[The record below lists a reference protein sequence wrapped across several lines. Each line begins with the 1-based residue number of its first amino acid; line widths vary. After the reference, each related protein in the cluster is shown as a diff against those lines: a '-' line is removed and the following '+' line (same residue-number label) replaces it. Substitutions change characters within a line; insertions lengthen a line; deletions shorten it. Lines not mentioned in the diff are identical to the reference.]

1 MISMIAAMGK
11 NRVIG
16 KDNKMPWHL
25 PADLQWF
32 KRTTMNSPIIMGRKT
47 YESIGRPLPGRLN
60 IVLSRD
66 QNLNINGCQVANSA
80 AQAIQIAEHEL
91 QNTKDRK
98 SQNASKPHK
107 REREIF
113 ITGGAYLYELF
124 LPKADRLYLTLIDE
138 TFEGDTH
145 FADYDAY
152 EWDEVSRQ
160 DFQAD
165 DTNPHAYSFVILDR
179 KV

>member
-32 KRTTMNSPIIMGRKT
+32 KRTTMDSPIIMGRKT
-47 YESIGRPLPGRLN
+47 NESIGRPLPGRLN
-60 IVLSRD
+60 IVLSR
-66 QNLNINGCQVANSA
+66 NPALKIEGCEVASSA
-80 AQAIQIAEHEL
+80 EHAIQIAENDL
-91 QNTKDRK
+91 KTNNDNYSQNTEK
-98 SQNASKPHK
+98 
-107 REREIF
+107 EIF

-124 LPKADRLYLTLIDE
+124 LPQADRLYLTLIDE
-138 TFEGDTH
+138 SFEGDTY
-145 FADYDAY
+145 FADY
-152 EWDEVSRQ
+152 EVYDWQETSRQ
-160 DFQAD
+160 DFQPD
-165 DTNPHAYSFVILDR
+165 NKNPYAYSFVTLDR